1 MSESAVEGMSQSVHD
16 LETSPTAQRAVETSV
31 TGLSQEQSLRD
42 ILLQLKQS
50 QEDSHRDHLLQL
62 RELLTHEEIGSDF
75 STKAFDWMTCKPAR
89 EFHPV
94 SSDHS

>member
-1 MSESAVEGMSQSVHD
+1 MSEEAVEGMNQSMHD
-16 LETSPTAQRAVETSV
+16 LGTSPTAQRATEASA

-50 QEDSHRDHLLQL
+50 QEDSQRDHLLQL
-62 RELLTHEEIGSDF
+62 RELLVREEIASDF
-75 STKAFDWMTCKPAR
+75 STKAFDWMTCKPVQ

-94 SSDHS
+94 SRDRS

>member
-1 MSESAVEGMSQSVHD
+1 VEGMNQSMHNLD
-16 LETSPTAQRAVETSV
+16 TSPTAQKAIEAPA

-62 RELLTHEEIGSDF
+62 RELLVREEIGSDF
-75 STKAFDWMTCKPAR
+75 STKAFDWMTCKPAQ

-94 SSDHS
+94 SRDQA